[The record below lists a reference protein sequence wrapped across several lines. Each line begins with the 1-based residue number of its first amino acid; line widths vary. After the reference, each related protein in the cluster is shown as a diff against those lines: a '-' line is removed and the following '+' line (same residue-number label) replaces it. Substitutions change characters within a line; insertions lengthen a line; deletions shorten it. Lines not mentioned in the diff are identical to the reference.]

1 VALSAIFRQLLLVLL
16 VSYSIALPRVLHADI
31 NSNLQLQT
39 LNLPMNEVTMLEGK
53 GIKRVLTTK
62 SGVIEIVSQTQ
73 ESIHIKGVHVGQTLL
88 FVWDIE
94 GQQSYRITIT
104 PTMLEIKQRAQR
116 EKESSVY
123 YQSLKERMFVVSQEV
138 WTELLRNGKDYPH
151 LTEQTKIHDYD
162 LDFKGALP
170 IGQMTGKTF
179 FEYRKNISLPTS
191 VARLRNFQLRVDDL
205 TIKPVQG
212 STLFLGSHHAHIH
225 PFSLPYVRLEGVGL
239 FSSWGGLKEGRVFD
253 DKNIKRNP
261 GESAISFV
269 FGRERDGGDKDNS
282 SGFINRKLKD
292 KMLGVGF
299 DHYLGEES
307 VISFG
312 TARRW
317 SGANEGQ
324 GDWNY
329 HAAYDLSL
337 SDWKMKG
344 ALGFDDE
351 NNHATKLS
359 GSWKKEA
366 FLLWGNWSDINKN
379 YLTVTGNVA
388 GQGNLGFQF
397 GIRAQPFKTPDD
409 QSFNIDVE
417 TSMTRDRLSVN
428 LDRPKAFNKE
438 TTGRLT
444 WQSGNN
450 LEWHGS
456 ASHGDLKAT
465 GFPYV
470 YQSYQ
475 GSVRKAFDW
484 DTDFI
489 SRFSANFTVGYDL
502 YEKSA
507 NTIGFNAKRL
517 QYGGGMDSTLFR
529 DFFGSVAYRRV
540 LLREMD
546 PAVPPF
552 DSDPMEWRYT
562 LGYSHALWDWPVNF
576 SLSVNHA
583 KRGGVLGK
591 TRQPFPTENNLGFD
605 LNLTWELP
613 KGGSVYLTGSA
624 NSIRPIGDAE
634 ETFELSVVT
643 GLKMDWNTG
652 FYIKGKVVIEGYFFE
667 DTNSNRRWDK
677 GEPGLAGRN
686 IVINKKTR
694 VITNQEG
701 FYRASAVE
709 GPVLIEAD
717 SGLDEGYFFT
727 TSSRKKLE
735 MLPGDRVR
743 VDFAVSAQFQLK
755 GRVYVDMNED
765 GAYDEGDFG
774 FAGVRLLSDTGQSG
788 TSRALG
794 YYSMLNIPP
803 GRRDISVDLQTI
815 PEGYRTTT
823 AIRKSLEAKAG
834 EVLIHDIVFEA
845 VRMVGGLIFK
855 DDNGDGLFG
864 DDEEPAKGVVIVFQG
879 KDYRSN
885 KKGKYIIRRAMPGP
899 ATLVVKPKSLPDGY
913 IASTPERE
921 TEITHSPMV
930 NEHINFPLVPI
941 TD

>member
-1 VALSAIFRQLLLVLL
+1 
-16 VSYSIALPRVLHADI
+16 
-31 NSNLQLQT
+31 
-39 LNLPMNEVTMLEGK
+39 MNEVAMIDGN
-53 GIKRVLTTK
+53 GIIRILTSK
-62 SGVIEIVSQTQ
+62 SGVIEILSQTE
-73 ESIHIKGVHVGQTLL
+73 ESIQIKGVHVGQTLL
-88 FVWDIE
+88 FVWDLE

-104 PTMLEIKQRAQR
+104 PTKLEIQQR
-116 EKESSVY
+116 EERQKESSAY
-123 YQSLKERMFVVSQEV
+123 YQSLNDRMFVVSQEV
-138 WTELLRNGKDYPH
+138 WADLSRRGRDYPH
-151 LTEQTKIHDYD
+151 LAEQTKIYDYD
-162 LDFKGALP
+162 LNFSGALP
-170 IGQMTGKTF
+170 IGQITGKTF
-179 FEYRKNISLPTS
+179 FEYRKNISLTRS

-205 TIKPVQG
+205 TMKPFEG
-212 STLFLGSHHAHIH
+212 STLLLGSHHAHIH

-239 FSSWGGLKEGRVFD
+239 YSSWGGLESGRAYD
-253 DKNIKRNP
+253 DKSIQRVP
-261 GESAISFV
+261 GETAISFV
-269 FGRERDGGDKDNS
+269 LGRERDGGSKDNS
-282 SGFINRKLKD
+282 AGFINRKLKD
-292 KMLGVGF
+292 KILGVGF
-299 DHYLGEES
+299 DYYLGEDS
-307 VISFG
+307 VVSFG

-329 HAAYDLSL
+329 HSAYELSL
-337 SDWKMKG
+337 GDWQMKG

-359 GSWKKEA
+359 GSWEKES
-366 FLLWGNWSDINKN
+366 FLLWGNWNDINKN
-379 YLTVTGNVA
+379 YLTVNGNVA

-397 GIRAQPFKTPDD
+397 GIRAQPFQTPDD
-409 QSFNIDVE
+409 QNFLIDLE
-417 TSMTRDRLSVN
+417 TSMQRDRLSVN
-428 LDRPKAFNKE
+428 INRPKAFNKE

-444 WQSGNN
+444 WRSGDN
-450 LEWHGS
+450 LEWNGS
-456 ASHGDLKAT
+456 ASHGDLTAT

-484 DTDFI
+484 DTDFL

-507 NTIGFNAKRL
+507 NTFGFNAKRL
-517 QYGGGMDSTLFR
+517 QYGGGMDSTIFR
-529 DFFGSVAYRRV
+529 DFFASAAYRRV

-552 DSDPMEWRYT
+552 DSDPTEWKYT
-562 LGYSHALWDWPVNF
+562 FGYSHALWDWPVNF

-613 KGGSVYLTGSA
+613 QGGSMYLTGSA
-624 NSIRPIGDAE
+624 NAIRPIGDTE

-652 FYIKGKVVIEGYFFE
+652 FFIKGKAVVEGYFFE
-667 DTNSNRRWDK
+667 DTNGNKQWDE
-677 GEPGLAGRN
+677 GETGLEGRN
-686 IVINKKTR
+686 ILINETTR
-694 VITNQEG
+694 VFTNQDG
-701 FYRASAVE
+701 FYRLSVTE
-709 GPVLIEAD
+709 GPVMIEAD
-717 SGLDEGYFFT
+717 SGLEEGYFFT

-743 VDFAVSAQFQLK
+743 VDFAVRAQFQLK
-755 GRVYVDMNED
+755 GRVYVDMNEN
-765 GAYDEGDFG
+765 GAYDKEDIS
-774 FAGVRLLSDTGQSG
+774 FAGVRLLSDAGQSG

-803 GRRDISVDLQTI
+803 GRRDISVDLETI

-823 AIRKSLEAKAG
+823 AIRKSLNAKAG
-834 EVLIHDIVFEA
+834 EVLTHDIVFEA
-845 VRMVGGLIFK
+845 VRMIGGLIFK
-855 DDNGDGLFG
+855 DDNEDGLFG

-885 KKGKYIIRRAMPGP
+885 KKGKYLIRRAMPGP
-899 ATLVVKPKSLPDGY
+899 AAVVVKPESLPDGY
-913 IASTPERE
+913 MVSTPERV

-930 NEHINFPLVPI
+930 NEHINFPLIPI